1 VTAAIAGDIK
11 RPFITRLSFA
21 RQSPRSLVMV
31 PLHTASSGIVERR
44 GTGGATQNDTTSPCS
59 AFYGGYT

>member
-21 RQSPRSLVMV
+21 RQSPRILVV
-31 PLHTASSGIVERR
+31 PLHTASSRIVEQR